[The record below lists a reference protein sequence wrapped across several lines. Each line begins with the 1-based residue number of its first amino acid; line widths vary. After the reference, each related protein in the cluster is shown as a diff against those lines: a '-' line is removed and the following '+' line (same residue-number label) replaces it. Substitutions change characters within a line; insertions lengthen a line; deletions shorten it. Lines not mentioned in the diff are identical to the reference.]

1 MHKESWKEYSDQ
13 VFASAHCQLSCQ
25 SHKSNRL
32 IASLPLLLLSKLL
45 LPPFYSYLLI
55 NRALFTNFLIARI
68 LALVPDGSFFFLLS
82 DQQGALLI
90 RDSEPCSNDNPNM
103 EST

>member
-32 IASLPLLLLSKLL
+32 IASLPLLLL
-45 LPPFYSYLLI
+45 FYSSQAASPSFLLI
-55 NRALFTNFLIARI
+55 FANK
-68 LALVPDGSFFFLLS
+68 
-82 DQQGALLI
+82 
-90 RDSEPCSNDNPNM
+90 
-103 EST
+103 

>member
-68 LALVPDGSFFFLLS
+68 LALVPDGSFFFY
-82 DQQGALLI
+82 
-90 RDSEPCSNDNPNM
+90 
-103 EST
+103 